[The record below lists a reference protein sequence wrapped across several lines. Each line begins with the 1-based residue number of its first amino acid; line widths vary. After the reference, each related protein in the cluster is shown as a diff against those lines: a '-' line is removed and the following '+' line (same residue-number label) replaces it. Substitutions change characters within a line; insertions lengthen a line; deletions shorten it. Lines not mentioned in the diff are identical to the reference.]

1 MTIIYHNPRCSKSR
15 EALKILNDNNINP
28 DIILY
33 LEKGLEEDEVRKILK
48 LLKTNPI
55 DIMRKKEKE
64 FKEHGLDKHFSSD
77 DDLINAIIK
86 SPKLLERP
94 IVIHDNKAVIARPP
108 EEIMKII

>member
-48 LLKTNPI
+48 LLKMNPI
-55 DIMRKKEKE
+55 DIIRKKEKE
-64 FKEHGLDKHFSSD
+64 FKEHGLDKYFLSD